1 MNIIIFGPQGSGKG
15 TQAEYIARRHH
26 VPYVSPGDIF
36 RYHLKNQTALGAQVA
51 AYLSAGQLVPDELTN
66 QVIKDRISRP
76 DCAEGF
82 VLDGYPR
89 NKVQQDFLNRLTNI
103 DFVIVINL
111 PDEVAIA
118 RLGGRLACKCGATY
132 HLTHHPPKRP
142 GICDSCG
149 DTLFRRDDDQP
160 AAISQRLQIYH
171 QQTEPLF
178 AAYRAQGVLYA
189 VDGAPSIEE
198 VSQQI
203 VQVIDRHQHT

>member
-118 RLGGRLACKCGATY
+118 RLGGRPAQATGDLRFVRR
-132 HLTHHPPKRP
+132 HALSARRRP
-142 GICDSCG
+142 AG
-149 DTLFRRDDDQP
+149 RDCP
-160 AAISQRLQIYH
+160 AAGDISS
-171 QQTEPLF
+171 
-178 AAYRAQGVLYA
+178 ANRA
-189 VDGAPSIEE
+189 
-198 VSQQI
+198 
-203 VQVIDRHQHT
+203 VIRGLPRPRGFVRR